1 MLDSLRFVAASVAKK
16 DYVQDL
22 THFRI
27 VDGRVTGFNGVIAL
41 STDIDVDLNV
51 FPHAARMLAAIKAC
65 TETISLN
72 VTPAGKLA
80 IKSGKFKSFVDCL
93 PFDNVTNTPAPEGD
107 SVDVGPDFLPGIRA
121 LAPIM
126 GIDASRPW
134 SMGIRLQ
141 SQTMLATNNVMLGE
155 YWHGTQMPLDVVIPD
170 VCVRELLRIG
180 DAPTRVQM
188 TDHSISFWWGEN
200 RWLRSSLIE
209 GSMWPI
215 AKMDEILS
223 GSQGVQTELDASFFE
238 AVDTLKPFLE
248 DSGTLYL
255 SADRIGTSKTD
266 GEGTSIECPA
276 TGQVELQ
283 AYHHRQLALLG
294 EVAKTIDWT
303 AYPRPCM
310 FRGERLR
317 GALVGQR
324 V

>member
-1 MLDSLRFVAASVAKK
+1 MLDALRFVAASVAKK

-41 STDIDVDLNV
+41 SSDIDVDLNV

-93 PFDNVTNTPAPEGD
+93 PFDNVANTPAPDGD
-107 SVDVGPDFLPGIRA
+107 SVELGPSFLPGIRA

-155 YWHGTQMPLDVVIPD
+155 YWHGVNTPLDVVIPD
-170 VCVRELLRIG
+170 VCIRELLRI
-180 DAPTRVQM
+180 DEDPTRVQM
-188 TDHSISFWWGEN
+188 TDHSISFWFGEN

-209 GSMWPI
+209 GSMWPM

-223 GSQGVQTELDASFFE
+223 GSTGEQTELDPAFFE
-238 AVDTLKPFLE
+238 AVDTLKVFLE

-255 SADRIGTSKTD
+255 SADRIGTSKND
-266 GEGTSIECPA
+266 GEGTSIECPC
-276 TGQVELQ
+276 TGQVDLQ

-294 EVAKTIDWT
+294 EVATTIDWT